1 MSVPQPQNS
10 THPESVKD
18 DVVLQ
23 YYKLGTLKAAAE
35 AVGVNY
41 QTVKAWVKH
50 PWWQDK
56 VAKVKQEA
64 DKQFDR
70 KLSNIID
77 LAAKEIEDRVV
88 NGDIRI
94 TKEGQ
99 EKRVPANLLQLGTI
113 LGIAFDKRN
122 IIRKTPVTDQSP
134 TDILAQLANRL
145 EKLVRPADT
154 VLEVS
159 MKEIVD
165 VVSTNIEGTPELQP
179 DYGGVSLEKDTEL

>member
-10 THPESVKD
+10 IYPESVKD

-50 PWWQDK
+50 DWWQDK
-56 VAKVKQEA
+56 LNKVKTEA

-77 LAAKEIEDRVV
+77 KAAEAIEDRIA
-88 NGDIRI
+88 NGDVRVLKDG
-94 TKEGQ
+94 TEV
-99 EKRVPANLLQLGTI
+99 RVPANLLQLGTI
-113 LGIAFDKRN
+113 LGISFDKRAV
-122 IIRKTPVTDQSP
+122 IRKTPVTDQSP
-134 TDILAQLANRL
+134 TDILAQLAQRL
-145 EKLVRPADT
+145 EKLVDSKAPPVIEAED
-154 VLEVS
+154 VKFQDVQGALKDLVS
-159 MKEIVD
+159 MEDGSEV
-165 VVSTNIEGTPELQP
+165 EE
-179 DYGGVSLEKDTEL
+179 E

>member
-50 PWWQDK
+50 DWWQDK
-56 VAKVKQEA
+56 LNKVKTEA

-70 KLSNIID
+70 KLSKIID
-77 LAAKEIEDRVV
+77 LASDAIEDRIQ
-88 NGDIRI
+88 NGDVRVLKDG
-94 TKEGQ
+94 TEV
-99 EKRVPANLLQLGTI
+99 RVPANLIQLGTI
-113 LGIAFDKRN
+113 LGISFDKRAA
-122 IIRKTPVTDQSP
+122 IRKTPVTDQSP
-134 TDILAQLANRL
+134 TDILAQLAQRL
-145 EKLVRPADT
+145 EKLVDSKAPPVIEAED
-154 VLEVS
+154 VKFQDVQGALKDLVSVPSGSEV
-159 MKEIVD
+159 E
-165 VVSTNIEGTPELQP
+165 EE
-179 DYGGVSLEKDTEL
+179 